1 MKYKTRRTLAA
12 ALVTELVDTET
23 RIRSNV
29 KGKSNKDQ
37 LDPKIISYVK
47 RKCFEL
53 HPSIG
58 DTEKEWDECVISIDN
73 QGRDIKRRL
82 NRHK

>member
-1 MKYKTRRTLAA
+1 M
-12 ALVTELVDTET
+12 DIET

-29 KGKSNKDQ
+29 RGKFKKDQ

-47 RKCFEL
+47 RKCFEQ
-53 HPSIG
+53 HPSKG
-58 DTEKEWDECVISIDN
+58 DSKKEWDDCLISIDN

-82 NRHK
+82 NINNQK